1 MDEENLEKKIYLQK
15 LSFLYSELPKA
26 VLATLFIG
34 LILVLILRG
43 DVSDERLL
51 IWYFLTFL
59 VSLFR
64 FYIFFRFKR
73 DEKRDDCLQKY
84 DRLIFVGTTMSALLW
99 GASAVYIFPESD
111 ELKLIVI
118 FCIAGLSAGATGS
131 LSSLFK
137 VYATFVLVSIVP
149 FIIVFGLDASS
160 YSLFISA
167 ALIFYLIAISSTALK
182 INQNYDET
190 LHLGFKNDYLV
201 QELKVKADLAE
212 QANEA
217 KSMFLSTMSH
227 EIRTPLNA
235 IMGYISIL
243 RKNEKDKI
251 KQHQLEIIDNSSHLL
266 LGVINDVLD
275 FNKITKGQLR
285 LEQVQCDLKKEIEQ
299 LIELFLPL
307 CKEKDITLEHEID
320 KTIPFCVLTD
330 VLRLNQVLTNLLSNA
345 VKFTSEGKK
354 VVLKCR
360 YEKPKIYFEVIDKGI
375 GIDPEQQKIIFDR
388 FQQAD
393 SSTTRKYGGTGLGL
407 AISSQLVLLFGSK
420 LEVVSVLNEGSTF
433 FFNVKVG
440 TCEEIQE
447 KQPSTEVCFN
457 HEKVLVAEDNKT
469 NQMLIRLLLE
479 DLNLDVEMV
488 DDGKKAVEVYQD
500 TFALVLMDINMPNMN
515 GTEAMQVI
523 KKNHPHSIIVALTA
537 NAMSE
542 DKENY
547 IDLGFDAYLSKPIDT
562 EALIK
567 ALERLILLK
576 KN

>member
-15 LSFLYSELPKA
+15 LSFLYSEVPKA

-34 LILVLILRG
+34 LILVLVLRG
-43 DVSDERLL
+43 DISDERLL
-51 IWYFLTFL
+51 IWYFLTVL

-64 FYIFFRFKR
+64 FYIFFRFRR
-73 DEKRDDCLQKY
+73 DEKREDCLHKY
-84 DRLIFVGTTMSALLW
+84 DYLIFTGTLMSALLW
-99 GASAVYIFPESD
+99 GASSVYIFPESD
-111 ELKLIVI
+111 ELKLFVI

-131 LSSLFK
+131 LSSMFK
-137 VYATFVLVSIVP
+137 VYSTFVLVSVVP
-149 FIIVFGLDASS
+149 FIIVFSLDGSS

-182 INQNYDET
+182 ISKNYDET

-243 RKNEKDKI
+243 RKNEKDMV

-275 FNKITKGQLR
+275 FNKITKGQLK
-285 LEQVQCDLKKEIEQ
+285 LEHIQCDFKKEMEQ

-307 CKEKDITLEHEID
+307 CQEKEITLEYEID
-320 KTIPFCVLTD
+320 KAIPLCVLTD
-330 VLRLNQVLTNLLSNA
+330 NLRLNQILTNLLSNA
-345 VKFTSEGKK
+345 VKFTAEGKK
-354 VVLKCR
+354 VVLRCR
-360 YEKPKIYFEVIDKGI
+360 YEKPKIYFEVIDEGI
-375 GIDPEQQKIIFDR
+375 GIEPELQKIIFDR

-407 AISSQLVLLFGSK
+407 AISSQLALLFGSK
-420 LEVVSVLNEGSTF
+420 LEVSSVLNEGSTF

-440 TCEEIQE
+440 ICEEVQK
-447 KQPSTEVCFN
+447 KQPRAEVCFN
-457 HEKVLVAEDNKT
+457 HEKILVAEDNKT

-479 DLNLDVEMV
+479 DLNLDIKMV
-488 DDGKKAVEVYQD
+488 DDGKEAVEAFQD
-500 TFALVLMDINMPNMN
+500 TYALVLMDINMPNMN

-523 KKNHPHSIIVALTA
+523 KKNHPHATIVALTA

-542 DKENY
+542 EKESY

-562 EALIK
+562 EALK
-567 ALERLILLK
+567 KVLERLILSK